1 MKTKKTAIIKKTK
14 LPVVEQVPS
23 KQRHT
28 KAFKLQAV
36 ELLRL
41 GSKNAT
47 QLAMEL
53 GITRPQLYKWAEIL
67 QDKGNDNAFNGSGRP
82 PAEQDSEVVRLRR
95 ELVQVK
101 EELAIV
107 KKAATYFAK
116 QLP

>member
-1 MKTKKTAIIKKTK
+1 MKTKKPTTTK
-14 LPVVEQVPS
+14 SS
-23 KQRHT
+23 KAPALEAAPLRQRHT
-28 KAFKLQAV
+28 KEFKLQAV

-41 GSKNAT
+41 GNKNAT

-53 GITRPQLYKWAEIL
+53 GITRPMLYRWAEVL
-67 QDKGNDNAFNGSGRP
+67 QDKGDNAFPGSGRL

-95 ELVQVK
+95 ELAKTK
-101 EELAIV
+101 EELEIL